1 MELRAGWPS
10 WKDRVFGLLHPDD
23 DDTAAKLL
31 NSFLATLIVA
41 NVAAAVMSTV
51 ESVQARYVGTFGVFE
66 RVSLMVFAVEYAA
79 RVWTADVH
87 RGHLQP
93 WAARLRYVV
102 SPLALIDLVALL
114 PLLFGLLSAGDL
126 VALRALRLLRILSL
140 LRLGRY
146 SKTLQLFG
154 RVLRGRAEELFV
166 TVTLV
171 LVLMLSAATLMYLA
185 EREAQPQVYASIPQ
199 TMWWAIVTLTTVG
212 YGDMFPQTIL
222 GKILGGTI
230 ALFGVGLVAL
240 PAGLLAS
247 GFAEEMGRMREER
260 ESEELGLLAQEKAA
274 TATWSYCPH
283 CGEKLPAP
291 PSAP

>member
-1 MELRAGWPS
+1 M
-10 WKDRVFGLLHPDD
+10 LHPDD
-23 DDTAAKLL
+23 DDAAARLL
-31 NSFLATLIVA
+31 NGFLAALIVA
-41 NVAAAVMSTV
+41 NVAAAVLSTV
-51 ESVQARYVGTFGVFE
+51 EPLHARFAGAFAAFE
-66 RVSLMVFAVEYAA
+66 RVSLVIFLVEYAA
-79 RVWTADVH
+79 RVWTSDVH
-87 RGHLQP
+87 RRHVKP
-93 WAARLRYVV
+93 WLARLLYVV
-102 SPLALIDLVALL
+102 SPLALVDLVALL
-114 PLLFGLLSAGDL
+114 PLLLGVLSAGDL

-154 RVLRGRAEELFV
+154 RVLKGKSEELFV

-171 LVLMLSAATLMYLA
+171 VVLMLGAATLMYLA
-185 EREAQPQVYASIPQ
+185 EREAQPEVYASIPQ

-212 YGDMFPQTIL
+212 YGDMYPQTIL

-247 GFAEEMGRMREER
+247 GFAEEMANARRER
-260 ESEELGLLAQEKAA
+260 EREELGLLALEEAPTPEA
-274 TATWSYCPH
+274 WTYCPH

-291 PSAP
+291 PASP